1 MNSSS
6 LSLALH
12 VLEANPSFHDHHR
25 STINVIPSLWAHR
38 RRRSVRKSRRP
49 QRMATQAVPTRP
61 SYKYQSI
68 RSSTD
73 TITVYND
80 SWFDLIAID
89 YLSKNIQAS
98 TGIKTEKGGYDGL
111 VEAASFVS
119 QMFSTKKQQ
128 ELVVE
133 TLEKAIPWPIL
144 SMIRALLPTSK
155 FKRELFAIFTTFFF
169 AWLIGP
175 SEVKEYEMEGR
186 MEKNVVHIKKC
197 RFLEKSRC
205 VGMCVNMCKM
215 PSQKFI
221 HSSFGVPV
229 NMVPNF
235 DDMSCEM
242 IFGQEPPLAADDPA
256 LKQPCYKILCKAKKK
271 HS

>member
-1 MNSSS
+1 MNSS

-12 VLEANPSFHDHHR
+12 GHHR

-38 RRRSVRKSRRP
+38 WSSVRKSRRP
-49 QRMATQAVPTRP
+49 ERMATQAVLTRP
-61 SYKYQSI
+61 SDKYQSI

-73 TITVYND
+73 TIITVYND

-89 YLSKNIQAS
+89 YLSKNIQAA
-98 TGIKTEKGGYDGL
+98 TGIKTEKSGYDGL
-111 VEAASFVS
+111 VEAAIFVT

-133 TLEKAIPWPIL
+133 TLERAIPWPIL

-221 HSSFGVPV
+221 HNSFGMPV